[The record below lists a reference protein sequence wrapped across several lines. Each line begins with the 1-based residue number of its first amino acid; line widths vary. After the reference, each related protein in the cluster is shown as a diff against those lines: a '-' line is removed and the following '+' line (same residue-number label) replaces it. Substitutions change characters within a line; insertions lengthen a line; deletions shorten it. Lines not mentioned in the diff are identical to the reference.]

1 MTELYADPSAL
12 HSEVQSI
19 AAFGPNE
26 IKGVVKVSFQD
37 AKDLV
42 TQLIHEVP
50 DELDFYQWRE
60 LLDLADEIII
70 QYWLNSLDKICAPCQ
85 NSSEDKDCTLC
96 RVYNDIKN
104 IRSVTATEL
113 FGRKITS

>member
-1 MTELYADPSAL
+1 MTELYADPRAL
-12 HSEVQSI
+12 HSEIESI
-19 AAFGPNE
+19 TTFGPNE
-26 IKGVVKVSFQD
+26 IKGVVKVSLQD

-50 DELDFYQWRE
+50 DELDSYQWQD
-60 LLDLADEIII
+60 LLNLADEIII
-70 QYWLNSLDKICAPCQ
+70 QYWLNSLDKVCVPCQ
-85 NSSEDKDCTLC
+85 TSSEDKDCTLC